1 MFMLSRVAFV
11 VLSLALFACG
21 ASIDPAMKASVDA
34 KLASLQ
40 PQSTTF
46 PTPTSELPSPLVPGQ
61 WIRMKMT
68 DSNGRPSLITYK
80 IVGKEGSATWVEVVN
95 ESYTGHSIIKMLA
108 DFGDRTDPEKVD
120 IQNII
125 IKTGDRAPI
134 DYSKQGPLLAMVK
147 GTYKSLMKNLIVQW
161 HGLPKETKS
170 TVAGTFTD
178 CFKGKSEVSL
188 GPITR
193 SGTVWYHPAVP
204 INGAVAFTGD
214 QGDAEE
220 LVAFG
225 ETGAVSEL

>member
-1 MFMLSRVAFV
+1 MLSRA
-11 VLSLALFACG
+11 VLVLTFALCACG

-34 KLASLQ
+34 QLASMQ

-46 PTPTSELPSPLVPGQ
+46 PTPTSDSPPPLTPGQ
-61 WIRMKMT
+61 WIRLKLT

-80 IVGKEGSATWVEVVN
+80 IVGKEGNANWVEVVN
-95 ESYTGHSIIKMLA
+95 ESYTGRSIMKMLV
-108 DFGDRTDPEKVD
+108 DFGDRTDLDKVD
-120 IQNII
+120 IQSII
-125 IKTGDRAPI
+125 VKNGDRAPI
-134 DYSKQGPLLAMVK
+134 DYSKQGPLMAMFK
-147 GTYKSLMKNLIVQW
+147 GTYKAVVKNLIVQW

-178 CFKGKSEVSL
+178 CFKTKTEVSL

-214 QGDAEE
+214 QGDVEE
-220 LVAFG
+220 LVGFG

>member
-1 MFMLSRVAFV
+1 MLSRVTLLVA
-11 VLSLALFACG
+11 SLALFACG
-21 ASIDPAMKASVDA
+21 ASIDPAMKASVD
-34 KLASLQ
+34 KQVASLQ

-46 PTPTSELPSPLVPGQ
+46 PTPASELPEPLTPGQ
-61 WIRMKMT
+61 WIRLKMT

-80 IVGKEGSATWVEVVN
+80 VVGKEGNATWVEVVN
-95 ESYTGHSIIKMLA
+95 ESYTGRSIIKMLV
-108 DFGDRTDPEKVD
+108 DFGDRTDLDKID
-120 IQNII
+120 IQGII
-125 IKTGDRAPI
+125 VKNGDKAPI
-134 DYSKQGPLLAMVK
+134 DYSKQGPMMAMVK
-147 GTYKSLMKNLIVQW
+147 CMYKTVVKNLIVQW

-220 LVAFG
+220 LVGFG